1 MSPSSRILAV
11 DDSAEVRRQIE
22 AALRG
27 NDAELEV
34 IQAADGMAGFKI
46 LMGGGIDLVLCDLVM
61 PGIDGLKFLDLKK
74 SRPELAEIPVLM
86 LTAVDQVESKVAGLE
101 RGAQDYIA
109 KPFDPRELIARVGV
123 HLTLKKT
130 RDELNAKNQL
140 LERLSS
146 TDDLT
151 GLANRRQFFAV
162 LDKEMERAKRHN
174 KPLAIVEFDLDRFKT
189 VNDTFGHAEGDRVLK
204 GVSGVIQEHIRR
216 YDLAARLGGEELA
229 ILLPETPAEA
239 AKTLAERICAA
250 VEATVKAGG
259 GRRVITLSGGVAG
272 WSSDTE
278 DGAALLKRADEA
290 LYRAKAGGR
299 NRIEMA

>member
-1 MSPSSRILAV
+1 MVSARILAV

-27 NDAELEV
+27 NDAELEIV
-34 IQAADGMAGFKI
+34 QAADGMAGFKL

-74 SRPELAEIPVLM
+74 SRPELAEIPVLL
-86 LTAVDQVESKVAGLE
+86 LTAVDQVESKVMGLE

-130 RDELNAKNQL
+130 RDELTAKNQL

-162 LDKEMERAKRHN
+162 LDKEMERAHRHR
-174 KPLAIVEFDLDRFKT
+174 KPLSIVEFDLDRFKT

-204 GVSGVIQEHIRR
+204 GVSEVILAHIRR

-229 ILLPETPAEA
+229 ILLPETPADA
-239 AKTLAERICAA
+239 AQILAERIGAA
-250 VEATVKAGG
+250 VESTVTAGG

-272 WSSDTE
+272 WSQDEE
-278 DGAALLKRADEA
+278 DGAGLLKRADEA

-299 NRIEMA
+299 NRIEQG

>member
-1 MSPSSRILAV
+1 MVTARILAV

-22 AALRG
+22 AALVKT
-27 NDAELEV
+27 DSEIEV

-61 PGIDGLKFLDLKK
+61 PGIDGLKFLDLKR

-86 LTAVDQVESKVAGLE
+86 LTAVDQVDSKVAGLE

-123 HLTLKKT
+123 HLALKKT
-130 RDELNAKNQL
+130 RDELHAKNQL

-162 LDKEMERAKRHN
+162 LDKEMERAHRHH

-204 GVSGVIQEHIRR
+204 GVSEVILEHIRR

-239 AKTLAERICAA
+239 AKILAERIGAA
-250 VEATVKAGG
+250 VESKVKAGG

-272 WSSDTE
+272 WSGDAE
-278 DGAALLKRADEA
+278 DGAGLLKRADEA
-290 LYRAKAGGR
+290 LYLAKASGR
-299 NRIEMA
+299 NRIEMG